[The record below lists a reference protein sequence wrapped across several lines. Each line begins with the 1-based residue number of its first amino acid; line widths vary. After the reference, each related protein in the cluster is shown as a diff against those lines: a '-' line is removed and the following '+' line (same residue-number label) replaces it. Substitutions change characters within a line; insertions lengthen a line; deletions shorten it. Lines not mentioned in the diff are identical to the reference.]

1 MNARQLVSVNGAEW
15 LDVEVKARV
24 AGRTIPQQVRA
35 LCGLAARGVVGG
47 TVPREDTSTARR
59 PIRALE
65 RRAITVPLTD
75 PEREQLVGEARQAA
89 TTLAQYMRTRCGFK
103 PRNSSLPGTDEREDE
118 EDDAW
123 EILNRL
129 GLNPQ
134 DYFPPNE

>member
-1 MNARQLVSVNGAEW
+1 MDS
-15 LDVEVKARV
+15 
-24 AGRTIPQQVRA
+24 
-35 LCGLAARGVVGG
+35 
-47 TVPREDTSTARR
+47 PREDTSNARR

-75 PEREQLVGEARQAA
+75 PEREQLAGEARQAA

-123 EILNRL
+123 EILKGL
-129 GLNPQ
+129 GLSPQ
-134 DYFPPNE
+134 DYFPPE

>member
-15 LDVEVKARV
+15 LDVEAQARV
-24 AGRTIPQQVRA
+24 AGRSIPQQVRA

-47 TVPREDTSTARR
+47 TVPRADTSPARW

-65 RRAITVPLTD
+65 RRAITVPLTG

-123 EILNRL
+123 EILKGL

-134 DYFPPNE
+134 DYFPPE